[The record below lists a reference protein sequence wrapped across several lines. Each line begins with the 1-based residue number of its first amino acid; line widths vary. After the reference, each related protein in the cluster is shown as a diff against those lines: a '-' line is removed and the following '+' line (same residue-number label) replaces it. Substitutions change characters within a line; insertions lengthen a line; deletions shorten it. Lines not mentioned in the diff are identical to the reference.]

1 MTFDTRQ
8 PKYYSDIFDAYEDVR
23 LSPRLSGIES
33 TFGKRSGKAISAIPR
48 FRWETG
54 KDRFKL
60 AELVEQAA
68 IYQDDDGA
76 NRLVHIEEFQRRD
89 AGVPV
94 YLYAANHRE
103 LNELVIRFLGA
114 LSDVLR
120 ATAVYDIGDGEEIE
134 PEDDATQSWC
144 YRLQFT
150 VRLICADTLP
160 ASYPLTLTATI

>member
-1 MTFDTRQ
+1 MTFDAHKPR
-8 PKYYSDIFDAYEDVR
+8 YYSDLIDVYEDLR
-23 LSPRLSGIES
+23 TSPRLSGVES
-33 TFGKRSGKAISAIPR
+33 SFGKRAGKAISAIPR

-89 AGVPV
+89 AGVTV

-103 LNELVIRFLGA
+103 LNALVIRFLGA

-120 ATAVYDIGDGEEIE
+120 ATAEYEIGDGEEIE

-144 YRLQFT
+144 YRLQLT

-160 ASYPLTLTATI
+160 ASYPLTLTASI